1 MILAMVVCEGDVP
14 QMLVSPPLDLPAV
27 AVPLRRSERDGLH
40 RSQGA
45 QQASLVELQNPA
57 VFVVLAVR
65 QVNVRLHDHE
75 AHGESYVV
83 HGPVRPAI
91 GLVDERLVHDWLRT
105 HVSDREGRRTVRRS
119 LVTETYQAIQINIR
133 YKYGSTS
140 SAILTC

>member
-1 MILAMVVCEGDVP
+1 MAVCGRNIPNV
-14 QMLVSPPLDLPAV
+14 LVRSPLDLPAV
-27 AVPLRRSERDGLH
+27 SVPLRGSERDRLH
-40 RSQGA
+40 RSQGT
-45 QQASLVELQNPA
+45 QQAGLVELQNPA
-57 VFVVLAVR
+57 IFVVLPVG
-65 QVNVRLHDHE
+65 QVNIRLHDHE
-75 AHGESYVV
+75 AHRESYVV

-119 LVTETYQAIQINIR
+119 LVTETYQAIKMNIR